1 MIKAILEKTIQNKSI
16 IGIRTISQEV
26 GESIIGFIVKFDES
40 SFTIN
45 EIDEFGFFI
54 GYTIIEIENIINI
67 DVNDRYLRRLMF
79 IHNNSKN
86 FNINERITVWKEGF
100 KLLPLLKEIKKD
112 KKITTF
118 YFNEDEYVVGYIL
131 RIEYEQIEVNNIGRE
146 GDEDGISYHFI
157 NNLIGLRFDS
167 LEEQKIKL
175 LYENRAMF

>member
-1 MIKAILEKTIQNKSI
+1 MIRAILEKTMKNKSI

-26 GESIIGFIVKFDES
+26 GESIIGFIIKFDES

-67 DVNDRYLRRLMF
+67 DVNDRYLKRLMF

-86 FNINERITVWKEGF
+86 LNINERITVWKEGF
-100 KLLPLLKEIKKD
+100 KLLPLLKEIKRD
-112 KKITTF
+112 QKITTF
-118 YFNEDEYVVGYIL
+118 YLNDDEYVVGYIL
-131 RIEYEQIEVNNIGRE
+131 KIDDGQIEINNIGRE

-157 NNLIGLRFDS
+157 NNLIGVRLNG

-175 LYENRAMF
+175 LYENRVMF